1 MMEASIRL
9 ESVSLSYPIYS
20 AGSRSLKK
28 SLMRV
33 GVGGTLKFDT
43 SHIVNVQALDNV
55 NLTLTKGDRLG
66 LVGHNGAGKSS
77 LLKLIAG
84 IYTPTSG
91 TRTVSGRVNS
101 LLNVGLGMD
110 DYATGYENIYLS
122 GMFLA
127 LSRKQIAALIPEIVE
142 FSELGDYLSMPI
154 RTYSSG
160 MRVRLA
166 FAISTSIDPEILLM
180 DEVMGV
186 GDAHFIDKA
195 TRRLNNVVDKASI
208 LILASHSND
217 LIREMCN
224 KAILMEYGKIMA
236 SGNIEEVLAVYAGLH
251 DKA

>member
-1 MMEASIRL
+1 MATIQL

-28 SLMRV
+28 SLLSV
-33 GVGGTLKFDT
+33 GVGGILKFDT
-43 SHIVNVQALDNV
+43 SNVVNIQALDTI
-55 NLTLTKGDRLG
+55 NLTLEKGDKLG

-84 IYTPTSG
+84 IYTPTNGVS
-91 TRTVSGRVNS
+91 TVQGRVSS
-101 LLNVGLGMD
+101 LLNIGLGMD

-122 GMFLA
+122 GMFLG
-127 LSRKQIAALIPEIVE
+127 LSRKQITDLLPDIVE
-142 FSELGDYLSMPI
+142 FCELGDYLAMPI
-154 RTYSSG
+154 RTYSAG

-166 FAISTSIDPEILLM
+166 FAISTSIEPEILLM

-195 TRRLNNVVDKASI
+195 TQRLNNVVNKASI

-224 KAILMEYGKIMA
+224 KAAWLEHGKVLLTG
-236 SGNIEEVLAVYAGLH
+236 SVDDVLAAYAAGN
-251 DKA
+251 

>member
-1 MMEASIRL
+1 MATIRL

-28 SLMRV
+28 SLMSV
-33 GVGGTLKFDT
+33 GVGGVLKFDT
-43 SHIVNVQALDNV
+43 SSIVNIQALDTI
-55 NLTLTKGDRLG
+55 NLTLAKGDRLG

-91 TRTVSGRVNS
+91 VSTVKGRVSS
-101 LLNVGLGMD
+101 LLNIGLGMD

-122 GMFLA
+122 GMFLG
-127 LSRKQIAALIPEIVE
+127 LSRKQITTLLPGIVE
-142 FSELGDYLSMPI
+142 FCELGDYLSMPI
-154 RTYSSG
+154 RTYSAG

-166 FAISTSIDPEILLM
+166 FAISTSIEPEILLM

-195 TRRLNNVVDKASI
+195 TQRLNNVVNKASI
-208 LILASHSND
+208 LVLASHSD
-217 LIREMCN
+217 KLIREMCN
-224 KAILMEYGKIMA
+224 KAVWLEHGKVVLMG
-236 SGNIEEVLAVYAGLH
+236 SVDDVLAAYAERHSG
-251 DKA
+251 